1 MAEKDPLTQ
10 VYEGIWE
17 QIENRRTLHDLIP
30 VGNRINFL
38 DVDLA
43 KLNEL
48 PADTPQI
55 MVTPA
60 GTFAAPENTSN
71 SSFFTEQFD
80 VRLSVGG
87 LVLAN
92 YFKIKFE
99 AYRALIDW
107 RTHNATLTW
116 AGKSFFVHSTIGSI
130 DDVINDALAIRGW
143 LSILRIEVM
152 LSFSTLELIGVG
164 D

>member
-10 VYEGIWE
+10 VYEGLWA
-17 QIENRRTLHDLIP
+17 QIENRQSLHDLIP

-38 DVDLA
+38 DADIA

-55 MVTPA
+55 VITPG
-60 GTFAAPENTSN
+60 GTFALPENTSN

-80 VRLSVGG
+80 VRLSIGG
-87 LVLAN
+87 LVLRD

-99 AYRALIDW
+99 TYRALVDW
-107 RTHNATLTW
+107 RAHNTSLTW
-116 AGKSFFVHSTIGSI
+116 AGKPFYVHSTIGSV
-130 DDVINDALAIRGW
+130 DDVIDDALAIRGW
-143 LSILRIEVM
+143 LSILRVEV
-152 LSFSTLELIGVG
+152 LLAFSTLELIGV
-164 D
+164 